1 MIHTLINN
9 LTIIS
14 YLLSAFLI
22 AKNKNTSHTG
32 SFPHLQPLT
41 LGWIAVL
48 LHTTTVTQQLFTPEG
63 LNLNFFTA
71 GSLVSNILVWL
82 FLLAALTRPPI
93 EKLALAIFPIA
104 ALMLGIQS
112 YIEIKPQILANHSW
126 QMNLHILTSIIA
138 FSLFNI
144 AAFQAVLLAIQ
155 DHQLHSPRPHKLVF
169 SLPPLQTMELLLFQM
184 IGAGMLFLSG
194 SLLSGFFFLEDLF
207 AQHLAHKTVL
217 SLLAWVVFGILLSG
231 RIRYGWR
238 GKKAIRGTIIGF
250 IFLTLAYFGSKL
262 ALELILQRV

>member
-1 MIHTLINN
+1 MTHPLINN

-22 AKNKNTSHTG
+22 AKNKNTFSNG
-32 SFPHLQPLT
+32 LLEHLKPLT

-48 LHTTTVTQQLFTPEG
+48 LHTTTVTQKLFTPEG
-63 LNLNFFTA
+63 LNLNLFTA
-71 GSLVSNILVWL
+71 GSLISDIVVWL
-82 FLLAALTRPPI
+82 FLLAALTRPI
-93 EKLALAIFPIA
+93 DKLAIAIFPIA
-104 ALMLGIQS
+104 ALMLGLEDHIA
-112 YIEIKPQILANHSW
+112 IKPQILINHAW
-126 QMNLHILTSIIA
+126 QMNLHILSSIIA

-155 DHQLHSPRPHKLVF
+155 DQQLHGHRPHKLAL

-184 IGAGMLFLSG
+184 IGAGMFFLSG
-194 SLLSGFFFLEDLF
+194 SLVSGFFFLEDLF
-207 AQHLAHKTVL
+207 AQHLAHKTTL
-217 SLLAWVVFGILLSG
+217 SLLAWVVFGSLLIG
-231 RIRYGWR
+231 HIRYGWR
-238 GKKAIRGTIIGF
+238 GKKAIRGTVIGF

>member
-1 MIHTLINN
+1 MIHPLINN

-22 AKNKNTSHTG
+22 ATNRNTLPNG
-32 SFPHLQPLT
+32 LFQHLKPLT

-48 LHTTTVTQQLFTPEG
+48 LHTTIVTQKLFTPEG

-71 GSLVSNILVWL
+71 GSLISDIVVWL
-82 FLLAALTRPPI
+82 FLLAALTRPI
-93 EKLALAIFPIA
+93 DKLAIAIFPIA
-104 ALMLGIQS
+104 ALMLGLEGNIV
-112 YIEIKPQILANHSW
+112 IKPQILVNHAW
-126 QMNLHILTSIIA
+126 QMNIHILTSIIA

-144 AAFQAVLLAIQ
+144 AAFQAILLAMQ
-155 DHQLHSPRPHKLVF
+155 DQQLHGHRPHRLVL

-194 SLLSGFFFLEDLF
+194 SLLSGFFFLEDIF
-207 AQHLAHKTVL
+207 AQHLAHKTIL
-217 SLLAWVVFGILLSG
+217 SLLAWVVFGSLLLG

-250 IFLTLAYFGSKL
+250 IFLAMAYFGSKL